1 MKFPTTYPVG
11 TLVQII
17 SAAEFD
23 ALPKDDDGYA
33 RFSDLFSNSITDY
46 MSPERRSLCGSIV
59 RISRKLG
66 VSDICFL
73 KPYSLST
80 AVDPSAAFYFL
91 KPYSLSTAVDPS
103 AAARFSWDAAL
114 FTPNEFHP
122 YDTPVPVFPVSFDDF
137 LKGGI

>member
-23 ALPKDDDGYA
+23 ALPKNNAGCA
-33 RFSDLFSNSITDY
+33 LFLDPLSNGVADY
-46 MSPERRSLCGSIV
+46 MSPKRRPLCGSIV
-59 RISRKLG
+59 QIDRKFG
-66 VSDICFL
+66 DF
-73 KPYSLST
+73 
-80 AVDPSAAFYFL
+80 DFYFL
-91 KPYSLSTAVDPS
+91 KPYDLSTAVDPS
-103 AAARFSWDAAL
+103 AAARFSWNTDL

-122 YDTPVPVFPVSFDDF
+122 YGTTAPVFSVSFDDF

>member
-23 ALPKDDDGYA
+23 ALPKNDAGCA
-33 RFSDLFSNSITDY
+33 LFLDPLSNGVADY
-46 MSPERRSLCGSIV
+46 MSPKRRPLCGSIMQ
-59 RISRKLG
+59 IDRKLDD
-66 VSDICFL
+66 SD
-73 KPYSLST
+73 
-80 AVDPSAAFYFL
+80 FYFL
-91 KPYSLSTAVDPS
+91 KPYDLSTAVDPS
-103 AAARFSWDAAL
+103 AAARFAWNVDL

>member
-23 ALPKDDDGYA
+23 ALPKDDAGYA
-33 RFSDLFSNSITDY
+33 VFLDPLPNGNADY
-46 MSPERRSLCGSIV
+46 IPPKRRSLCGSIMQ
-59 RISRKLG
+59 IDRKLD
-66 VSDICFL
+66 VSGFYLL
-73 KPYSLST
+73 KPYDLST
-80 AVDPSAAFYFL
+80 AA
-91 KPYSLSTAVDPS
+91 K
-103 AAARFSWDAAL
+103 FSWNYTL

-122 YDTPVPVFPVSFDDF
+122 YDTPVPISPVSFDDF

>member
-1 MKFPTTYPVG
+1 MNFPTYPVG

-23 ALPKDDDGYA
+23 ALPKDNAGCA
-33 RFSDLFSNSITDY
+33 LFLDPLPNGNADFI
-46 MSPERRSLCGSIV
+46 PPKRRSLCGSIV
-59 RISRKLG
+59 RISRKLR

-91 KPYSLSTAVDPS
+91 KPYDLSTAVDPS
-103 AAARFSWDAAL
+103 AAARFSWDADL

-122 YDTPVPVFPVSFDDF
+122 YGTTAPVFSVSFDDF